1 MAPTRPPPSSLHRW
15 ALHRLRRTTGAVWH
29 PGLIGP
35 PSWNE
40 GAMSYY
46 LDHRGEAAL
55 LLLGGAAT
63 AISIALA
70 RQANFVL
77 GMMAAVVALA
87 VLFAAGKVM
96 LRDSADWGSVVLD
109 DRGRRNALLAAIGF
123 LAVGM
128 VVMWLGF
135 GPLPALPKVGL
146 VAGGCVLCLC
156 GVVALTIWLYVRSY
170 MAGSDQTG

>member
-1 MAPTRPPPSSLHRW
+1 M
-15 ALHRLRRTTGAVWH
+15 HRLRGATLG
-29 PGLIGP
+29 GLASWP
-35 PSWNE
+35 ERSPSWNE

-63 AISIALA
+63 AIAIALA
-70 RQANFVL
+70 RQAKYGF
-77 GMMAAVVALA
+77 GMIAAVVALA

-96 LRDSADWGSVVLD
+96 LRDSADWGSVMLG
-109 DRGRRNALLAAIGF
+109 DRDRRNALLAAIGF
-123 LAVGM
+123 LAVGIA
-128 VVMWLGF
+128 VMWLGF

-146 VAGGCVLCLC
+146 VGGGCVLFLC

-170 MAGSDQTG
+170 MEDSDPTG

>member
-1 MAPTRPPPSSLHRW
+1 
-15 ALHRLRRTTGAVWH
+15 
-29 PGLIGP
+29 
-35 PSWNE
+35 
-40 GAMSYY
+40 MSYY
-46 LDHRGEAAL
+46 LDHRDEAAL

-70 RQANFVL
+70 RQANYVI
-77 GMMAAVVALA
+77 GIMAAVVGLT

-96 LRDSADWGSVVLD
+96 LDSADWGSVVLG
-109 DRGRRNALLAAIGF
+109 DRDRRNALLAAIGF

-135 GPLPALPKVGL
+135 GPLPSLPKVGL
-146 VAGGCVLCLC
+146 VAGGCVVFLC

-170 MAGSDQTG
+170 MAGSDHTG